1 MISIGIILIAIL
13 AAIALG
19 FGLLFAITP
28 LIALLV
34 RFAVRVD
41 DWLERGKR

>member
-1 MISIGIILIAIL
+1 MISIGSVLIAIL

-28 LIALLV
+28 LIVLLV
-34 RFAVRVD
+34 RFADRMD
-41 DWLERGKR
+41 DWLERRKR